1 MQNFSDY
8 NPPVSTGYKLWFISY
23 VSEPSVMF
31 YVISIHFKVYTN
43 MFNENIYKL
52 AVRVKI

>member
-8 NPPVSTGYKLWFISY
+8 NPHMSSGYKLWFISY
-23 VSEPSVMF
+23 VSEPAVMF
-31 YVISIHFKVYTN
+31 YVISIHFKVYMN

-52 AVRVKI
+52 AFPVKI